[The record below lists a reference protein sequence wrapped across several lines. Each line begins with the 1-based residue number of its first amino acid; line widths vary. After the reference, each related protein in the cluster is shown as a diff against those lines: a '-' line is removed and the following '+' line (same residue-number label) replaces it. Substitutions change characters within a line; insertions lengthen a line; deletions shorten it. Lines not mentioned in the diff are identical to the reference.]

1 MKRIRGELKRD
12 GVRLLRK
19 AYRKLVVG
27 ESVYEGGDETI
38 LSMAKKAKLPGRD
51 VYDLCEQLGVQTVTV
66 KDHNDKV
73 SCDAIR
79 AAEPDLIVF
88 TGGGL
93 IRKELLGLP
102 RLGVL
107 NCHMGPLPAYRGMD
121 VVEWPL
127 LEHPRDKA
135 RLGITVHYMD
145 KGVDTGAI
153 LTEQE
158 IPFTDL
164 QNFRAIRDRME
175 PRMVDQMVKTVFGLR
190 DGTIESRPQQVS
202 DGKQYFVLH
211 PRLYEIAEG
220 RLK

>member
-27 ESVYEGGDETI
+27 ESVYEGSDQTI
-38 LSMAKKAKLPGRD
+38 LSMAKRVQLPGRD
-51 VYDLCEQLGVQTVTV
+51 VYDLCRGAKVPVVTV
-66 KDHNDKV
+66 KDHNDPS
-73 SCDAIR
+73 SCTAIR
-79 AAEPDLIVF
+79 NASPDLIVF

-93 IRKELLGLP
+93 IRKELLSLP

-107 NCHMGPLPAYRGMD
+107 NCHMGPLPEYRGMD

-127 LEHPRDKA
+127 LEQSRDVA

-153 LTEQE
+153 LT
-158 IPFTDL
+158 
-164 QNFRAIRDRME
+164 
-175 PRMVDQMVKTVFGLR
+175 
-190 DGTIESRPQQVS
+190 
-202 DGKQYFVLH
+202 
-211 PRLYEIAEG
+211 
-220 RLK
+220 